1 MNYPNL
7 LKKAVMLT
15 MCGRRWWRIVLTS
28 VVMISL
34 HSTLCQGAAESK
46 PAAEPWVSLFNGFD
60 FTGWKI
66 VALSNP
72 APAVVDDGAMV
83 LRQRRNTT
91 EHTFVTSRQK
101 YSDFILELDLKDDP
115 GFNSGILLRCAD
127 APADAKVRLNGY
139 QVKIDNTPRAW
150 TGGVFDDFGGNWKWM
165 FDLKDDARAR
175 AAFKLGEWA
184 HFRIECL
191 GSTIKVWVNG
201 VPTCHLID
209 DKYRAGYLAFKI
221 HSIGDNPNAAQSA
234 IRLKNIRMITDDPK
248 RFAQPMDLL
257 PRRAPPQPDEDDG
270 AIQLPDG
277 FRATVVADNLIAGR
291 PGETLRFLA
300 VRPNGDLYAASRKGG
315 IFALRDA
322 DGDGRAETIKEFGSG
337 GGTGVAVVKDWL
349 YFSSASAVW
358 RYKLDGKELVPTGE
372 PELIA
377 QLPEQKSHDAKSFAF
392 DPQGNLY
399 VNVGSPQNVSSTGDR
414 AKGAQGVDPT
424 ELQKKHGGIWRFKSD
439 VPNQDQL
446 KDGYRFASGMRH
458 VLSLA
463 WNPTK
468 RAFFFVMMGRDQ
480 LNSVAP
486 EFYSAQDNAENPAE
500 EMHLLRE
507 GGEVGWPSTYYD
519 PIKRVRMLSP
529 EFGGDNQ
536 KRAEPGKY
544 PDPVVAFPAHWAPMQ
559 MAFNTSQQF
568 PSKYL
573 NGAFVAFHGSW
584 NRAPEPQRGYCVAFV
599 PFDSDGMSTGTY
611 EVFADGFAG
620 RESVK
625 SPNEARFRPCGLAFG
640 PDGTLYV
647 GDSVKGRIWRI
658 VYTGEPRVRRAVAVV
673 AGASPVAEEKP
684 LSPLAAKN
692 ALAYKSYCAVCHMEN
707 GLGVTGLQPALVGS
721 EVLAGDPARL
731 LRMVIDGP
739 AAVLPADRPKFAN
752 AMPPMGFLPD
762 AELAAALTYAREHFG
777 NGAKGIDSEQVAAA
791 RKSQP

>member
-1 MNYPNL
+1 M
-7 LKKAVMLT
+7 KH
-15 MCGRRWWRIVLTS
+15 W
-28 VVMISL
+28 SL
-34 HSTLCQGAAESK
+34 RFVQTLALVSLSSALCLGAAESK

-66 VALSNP
+66 VALLNP
-72 APAVVDDGAMV
+72 APAVVEDGAMV

-101 YSDFILELDLKDDP
+101 FSDFILELDLKDDP

-234 IRLKNIRMITDDPK
+234 IRLKNIRIITDDPK
-248 RFAQPMDLL
+248 RFAQPMNLL

-337 GGTGVAVVKDWL
+337 GGTGIAVFKDWL

-358 RYKLDGKELVPTGE
+358 RYKLAANELVPTSQ

-377 QLPEQKSHDAKSFAF
+377 QLPEQKTHDAKSFAF

-414 AKGAQGVDPT
+414 AKGAKGVDPT
-424 ELQKKHGGIWRFKSD
+424 ELQQRHGGIWRFKSD
-439 VPNQDQL
+439 KLNQDQL

-480 LNSVAP
+480 LNTVAP
-486 EFYSAQDNAENPAE
+486 EVYSAKDNAELPAE

-507 GGEVGWPSTYYD
+507 GREIGWPSTYYD
-519 PIKRVRMLSP
+519 PIKRARMMSP

-536 KRAEPGKY
+536 KQAEPGKY

-599 PFDSDGMSTGTY
+599 PFDSDGMPTGTY
-611 EVFADGFAG
+611 AVFADGFAG
-620 RESVK
+620 REFVK
-625 SPNEARFRPCGLAFG
+625 SPNEARFRPSGLAFG

-673 AGASPVAEEKP
+673 AGASPVVEEKP

-692 ALAYKSYCAVCHMEN
+692 ALAYKTYCAVCHMEN

-731 LRMVIDGP
+731 LRVVIDGP
-739 AAVLPADRPKFAN
+739 AAALPGDRPKFAN

-762 AELAAALTYAREHFG
+762 AELSAALSHACEHFA
-777 NGAKGIDSEQVAAA
+777 NGASGIDSEKVSAA
-791 RKSQP
+791 RQIKP